1 MKYIEDMQNVLD
13 FIEVHLEE
21 ELNINK
27 LSEMALLS
35 KFYFQRLFDKLVG
48 VSVMEYVRLRRV
60 ARAAE
65 EIKKDVRISDV
76 AFKYG
81 FNSCETFIRSFKSVY
96 DLTPTEYQ
104 KSGIPLA
111 HFYKPDLSIKY
122 RMVDMGVPVIASGVM
137 LEIGSRQLEKEIKMA
152 GVLQKCRMQ
161 PAGQDNPGMA
171 WSKLFSSKSDIKC
184 QSLPHVE
191 FGISLPNDEPGTFN
205 YLAAV
210 QVDEFRNSEQ
220 EFYRFILPAGLYIVC
235 TFQAEDFYK
244 LTNEALDK
252 AFQYLLQTWLPNNIR
267 YEMSGMYA
275 VELYDHRSL
284 KDHPLPE
291 QKLPSND
298 GLPEIPPEMDIMAL
312 VREKKA

>member
-1 MKYIEDMQNVLD
+1 MKYIEDIQNIID
-13 FIEVHLEE
+13 FIENHLGD
-21 ELNINK
+21 ELNIDK

-35 KFYFQRLFDKLVG
+35 KFYFQRLFYKLIG

-65 EIKKDVRISDV
+65 DIKRDIKISDI

-104 KSGIPLA
+104 KSDIPLA

-122 RMVDMGVPVIASGVM
+122 KMVDMGVPVIASGVM
-137 LEIGSRQLEKEIKMA
+137 LEIGSRCLDKEIKMA
-152 GVLQKCRMQ
+152 GVLQKCWRQ

-171 WSKLFSSKSDIKC
+171 WSKIFSVKNNIKC

-191 FGISLPNDEPGTFN
+191 FGVSLPNDEPGTFN

-210 QVDEFRNSEQ
+210 QVDEFCNSEND
-220 EFYRFILPAGLYIVC
+220 FYRFTLPAGLYIVC

-244 LTNEALDK
+244 MTNEALDK
-252 AFQYLLQTWLPNNIR
+252 AFQYLFETWLPNSSR
-267 YEMSGMYA
+267 FEMNGMFA
-275 VELYDHRSL
+275 AELYDHRSL
-284 KDHPLPE
+284 KDHPLPD
-291 QKLPSND
+291 QKVLD
-298 GLPEIPPEMDIMAL
+298 DTLLEDPPEMDIMVY